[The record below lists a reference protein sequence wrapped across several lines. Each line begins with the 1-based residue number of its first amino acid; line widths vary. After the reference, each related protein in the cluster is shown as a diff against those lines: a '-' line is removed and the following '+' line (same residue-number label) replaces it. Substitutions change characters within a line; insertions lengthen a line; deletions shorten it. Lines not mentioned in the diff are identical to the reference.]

1 MKFHPPDEVLRK
13 KTLALLRKTSN
24 SQIYI
29 PLIIKKI
36 FRATGYFAIILL
48 LTSCDPGRV
57 YDQSREI
64 SPEGWHKDSAA
75 VFMVDV
81 DDTLSACRFMIS
93 LRHTTDYRYS
103 NFYLFM
109 NTYFPNHSM
118 ARDTIE
124 LILADKT
131 GAWRGSGFGSIKD
144 LQIGVRENLRFPV
157 KGTYRFEIRQAM
169 RQDTLQGIQSIG
181 IRIEKQEE

>member
-1 MKFHPPDEVLRK
+1 MIIN
-13 KTLALLRKTSN
+13 KTFLTAV
-24 SQIYI
+24 
-29 PLIIKKI
+29 
-36 FRATGYFAIILL
+36 YFVVILL
-48 LTSCDPGRV
+48 LTSCDAGRL

-75 VFMVDV
+75 VFMVDIG
-81 DDTLSACRFMIS
+81 DTLSACRFMIN

-109 NTYFPNHSM
+109 NTYFPNQTM

-131 GAWRGSGFGSIKD
+131 GEWRGSGFGNIKD
-144 LQIGVRENLRFPV
+144 LQVPVRKNLRFPAT
-157 KGTYRFEIRQAM
+157 GTYRFEIRQAM
-169 RQDTLQGIQSIG
+169 RQDTLKDIQSIG

>member
-1 MKFHPPDEVLRK
+1 M
-13 KTLALLRKTSN
+13 
-24 SQIYI
+24 
-29 PLIIKKI
+29 IIKKI
-36 FRATGYFAIILL
+36 FRTAVSFVVILL

-81 DDTLSACRFMIS
+81 GDTLSARRFMIS
-93 LRHTTDYRYS
+93 LRHTADYRYS

-109 NTYFPNHSM
+109 DTYFPNQTM

-131 GAWRGSGFGSIKD
+131 GEWRGSGFGSIKD
-144 LQIGVRENLRFPV
+144 LQVPVRENLRFPV
-157 KGTYRFEIRQAM
+157 TGTYRFEIRQAM
-169 RQDTLQGIQSIG
+169 RQNTLKGIKSIG
-181 IRIEKQEE
+181 IRVEKQEE